1 MKETQDKLKTETD
14 ASSRLRKQYAEMT
27 VEIKQK
33 EASLSEYNDKL
44 NNVQSARDALEREVV
59 NLQTQLERFK
69 SHKINQEENIKNQLQ
84 AKVIITFF

>member
-1 MKETQDKLKTETD
+1 
-14 ASSRLRKQYAEMT
+14 MT